1 MRWMRLCSH
10 TIGWFLEMLKLSM
23 ASNLTLKKPK
33 QSSEI
38 CGAQL
43 MLDATA
49 LIELEDEH
57 DPAGVISSNSCK
69 MLFGLTGS
77 AFVAFNEGPQ
87 VEVL

>member
-1 MRWMRLCSH
+1 MRLRSH

-23 ASNLTLKKPK
+23 ASNLTLKKLK
-33 QSSEI
+33 QSSEK

-57 DPAGVISSNSCK
+57 DLAGVIS
-69 MLFGLTGS
+69 
-77 AFVAFNEGPQ
+77 
-87 VEVL
+87 